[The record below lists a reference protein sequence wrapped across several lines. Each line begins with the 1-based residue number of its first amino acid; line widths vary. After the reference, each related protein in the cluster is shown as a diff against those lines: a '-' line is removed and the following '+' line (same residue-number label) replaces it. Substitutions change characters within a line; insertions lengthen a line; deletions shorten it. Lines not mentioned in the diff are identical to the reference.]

1 MIEEMASDIVQ
12 RNFHRF
18 REMVFEDASYF
29 STDMGR
35 VKSRLYYNVAV
46 YETGDTYFFIEIENL
61 HRDRSHT
68 YPNIS
73 SAVAQRPSAMPT
85 TCSPTSARLAWNRA
99 TTSENQTRQTA
110 RRFYT
115 NMDIQPFFTCSC
127 GKSASLLGTESTRRA

>member
-1 MIEEMASDIVQ
+1 MVLLTTLIRRAGRKTSTAMPIQAKQMIEEMARDIVY

-18 REMVFEDASYF
+18 REMVFEDARYF

-73 SAVAQRPSAMPT
+73 RAVAKAIGNADNLLS
-85 TCSPTSARLAWNRA
+85 
-99 TTSENQTRQTA
+99 
-110 RRFYT
+110 
-115 NMDIQPFFTCSC
+115 DIREACMEPRYDF
-127 GKSASLLGTESTRRA
+127 